1 MAIPSHEELCLG
13 GEDERHEIVIVRIIG
28 HDAGRIPWVIEQHAL
43 FEEPLGESLRF
54 FLGDVILVGYPRMK
68 KRHYD
73 LLDELRANDQFEFTI
88 EPEIE
93 KFGGS
98 AL

>member
-28 HDAGRIPWVIEQHAL
+28 YEAGRIPGVIELHAL
-43 FEEPLGESLRF
+43 FEEPLGESLSF
-54 FLGDVILVGYPRMK
+54 FLGDVVLVGYPRMK
-68 KRHYD
+68 KRPYD